1 MILKPISL
9 KEYLKIRWL
18 WLSLLALNGL
28 LMAYV
33 YVETRRLFIFDHA
46 EIVWYRVM
54 QLGQVHYHHLK
65 CAPLITGLLL
75 AAIQYLPEMI
85 GERLRLSLHLPVSPH
100 RLVMA
105 HVLVGLTALGLVIAL
120 DLSALSLITARFFPA
135 EAVATALLTALPWCL
150 AGMAAYLG
158 ATLALLEPGYR
169 LKLFNLAVA
178 AGVAGLFF
186 RPAEPGGY
194 LLQWCNL
201 AAFLLLLIPAVLLPA
216 YRFRYRRVS

>member
-1 MILKPISL
+1 MILKPIYY

-18 WLSLLALNGL
+18 WLTLVALNWL

-33 YVETRRLFIFDHA
+33 YMETRRLFVLDHA

-54 QLGQVHYHHLK
+54 QLGQIHYHHLK
-65 CAPLITGLLL
+65 YAPVITGLLL
-75 AAIQYLPEMI
+75 AAIQYLPEMV

-105 HVLVGLTALGLVIAL
+105 HVLVGLTALGIVIAL
-120 DLSALSLITARFFPA
+120 DLSALSLITARFFPT
-135 EAVATALLTALPWCL
+135 EAVSMALLTALPWSL
-150 AGMAAYLG
+150 AGVAAYLG

-169 LKLFNLAVA
+169 LKLFNLSVA
-178 AGVAGLFF
+178 AGVAGLFL

-194 LLQWCNL
+194 LFQLTHL
-201 AAFLLLLIPAVLLPA
+201 SVFLLLLIPAVLLPA